1 MGVDSKEH
9 SNIVFFDILAVA
21 LLLALCALYHLL
33 PYGVRVCHLDKLHL
47 RKGMC
52 VMWRNARILDFGRDR
67 QKMG

>member
-9 SNIVFFDILAVA
+9 SSIVFSGILAVA
-21 LLLALCALYHLL
+21 LLLALFALYHILL
-33 PYGVRVCHLDKLHL
+33 YGVRVCRLDKLHL

-52 VMWRNARILDFGRDR
+52 VMWRNAQILDFDTDR